1 MKKTNTPFPLGGQQ
15 RNFRAITWLACGWLL
30 FAGGAALAQ
39 NTGNATINVTGNI
52 TGGSCAITTPS
63 VNLGRHNRSEF
74 TGVGTFTPWVDF
86 AITSQGCSPDIVTL
100 HMGFNGTADTN
111 NTNVFAVAPG
121 GATGLGI
128 QLQGLDAG
136 NTVVIPNS
144 TTQLVNWAPV
154 PTGGTY
160 PMRARYMQ
168 TTASVTS
175 GPANGTVTVML
186 SYN

>member
-1 MKKTNTPFPLGGQQ
+1 MNNTNTPSSA
-15 RNFRAITWLACGWLL
+15 RRKHWNKRAIGRLACGWLML
-30 FAGGAALAQ
+30 GSGAALAQ

-74 TGVGTFTPWVDF
+74 TGVGTFTAWVDF

-100 HMGFNGTADTN
+100 HMGFNGNADTN
-111 NTNVFAVAPG
+111 NANVFAVAPG

-136 NTVVIPNS
+136 NTLVIPNS
-144 TTQLVNWAPV
+144 TTQLVN
-154 PTGGTY
+154 
-160 PMRARYMQ
+160 
-168 TTASVTS
+168 
-175 GPANGTVTVML
+175 
-186 SYN
+186 